1 MSGYLARSDRN
12 RVLGGVCG
20 GIAERT
26 GLKPS
31 TVRLAFVASCLL
43 PGPQFVIYLILWI
56 LMPSLPTTSTV
67 PAPPAALPGTPPGVL
82 PDRSA
87 MPTVADV
94 VGDSAVDRPA
104 QHRSL
109 G

>member
-67 PAPPAALPGTPPGVL
+67 LSTPGGAARHTPGVL